1 MFTQNNTAGDQRKM
15 FTPNPQISKT
25 PHHKPVFCL
34 FGSGAVFARPMLG
47 TLLLVLT
54 LLPATGCGM
63 FKSGSAKDDSPTV
76 KNGAGVFND
85 DGSLDIPDMQDESTQ
100 WSIVLVTLPKPELA
114 PQVLSTVQSTH
125 GLIGAYI
132 SERMGKAVILYGRYE
147 GPDDRRALIDLDRV
161 REIQSGTSRPF
172 AAAFLA
178 PPSASALAGSNSEYD
193 LRTVKSRFGPAAFYT
208 LQMGV
213 YGDPNN
219 GTPNA
224 SDIREFRQ
232 AAERAVLELR
242 GQGEQAFYYHAPLRS
257 MVTIG
262 VFGEQDFDGSTTPA
276 IESMRLRELRKRFP
290 HNYLNGQ
297 GIRETVT
304 SATGQRVKRL
314 QPSSLVGIPDS

>member
-1 MFTQNNTAGDQRKM
+1 M
-15 FTPNPQISKT
+15 FTPNPRISRIA
-25 PHHKPVFCL
+25 HHKPVFCL
-34 FGSGAVFARPMLG
+34 FGSCADFAHPVLG
-47 TLLLVLT
+47 TLLLALVF
-54 LLPATGCGM
+54 LPTTGCGM
-63 FKSGSAKDDSPTV
+63 FKSGSQKDDTPTTMDSR
-76 KNGAGVFND
+76 GVFND

-114 PQVLSTVQSTH
+114 PQVLNTVQSTH

-147 GPDDRRALIDLDRV
+147 GPEDQRALIDLDRV
-161 REIQSGTSRPF
+161 REIQSGNSRPF

-178 PPSASALAGSNSEYD
+178 PPSGAALGGSNAEYD
-193 LRTVKSRFGPAAFYT
+193 LRTVKSRFGPSALYT

-213 YGDPNN
+213 YGDAN
-219 GTPNA
+219 GDTPNA
-224 SDIREFRQ
+224 SEIREFRQ
-232 AAERAVLELR
+232 AAEQAVLELR

-304 SATGQRVKRL
+304 SASGQRVKRL